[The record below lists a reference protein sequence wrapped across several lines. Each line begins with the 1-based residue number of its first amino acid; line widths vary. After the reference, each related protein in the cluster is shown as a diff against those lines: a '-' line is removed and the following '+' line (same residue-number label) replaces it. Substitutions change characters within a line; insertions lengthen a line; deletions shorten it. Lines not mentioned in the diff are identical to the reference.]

1 MNEFVDMHVHSKF
14 SIDGMSTMEDY
25 CLIAGKTGTRVI
37 CFTEH
42 VDFNSAEKNLSIVK
56 DNRKQNFVVDDYF
69 REINRLR
76 KKYGSLTLLSG
87 IEFSEPSLFPE
98 EFALYSSYPFDCITA
113 GIHHCYNSV
122 FPGAGNL
129 SVSKAIYEYYQIM
142 QKTVELGG
150 FQVLAHLDFPKL
162 FFDKWVIDDDVLD
175 MILST
180 MIDKNILLEVNT
192 SSLNDSCDEPMPS
205 YSVIN
210 RYALLLDEPSNDL
223 DIDTLIFLESFIR
236 DSAIPIIFISHD
248 EMLISSCAN
257 VIIHIEQ
264 LIRKTKCSIT
274 VSRLTYEDYLKFRNL
289 QFDRQNQIA
298 HKERSEYKK
307 KRERLLQLYEKARHN
322 TGWKNPDGIASS
334 DGHAKKSMQAI
345 VSKGKRFER
354 EKDNFTEI
362 PDRETGIIT
371 KFDSNIFVP
380 SQKRIIDIE
389 LPELKIDGKVLSTNI
404 VLSVIGN
411 QHVCI
416 IGKNGAGKSTLLK
429 TIWHELKGRTD
440 IVVGYMPQDYRDVLD
455 YDSTPVDYLQTT
467 YDKETYTKA
476 LTFMG
481 TMKFTR
487 DEMHHKIGELSGGQ
501 RAKIIYL
508 GMVLQNANVLVLD
521 EPTRNFSPLSAP
533 VIRTALSEFNGT
545 IISISHDRMYLDE
558 VADVIYELSD
568 NGLNTVL

>member
-205 YSVIN
+205 YDIETVAGQIRNNVDGVSVATATNMVSGIAASLDKISGTVSVLIIVFWLIGLAMVILIFTLMMN
-210 RYALLLDEPSNDL
+210 ERKREFASLRAMGASRGILSGIVVKEALTVNLLGGMLGIALSAVILFSFSGLIGESLGAGFVLPSIMQTAILAVLALLS
-223 DIDTLIFLESFIR
+223 
-236 DSAIPIIFISHD
+236 
-248 EMLISSCAN
+248 
-257 VIIHIEQ
+257 V
-264 LIRKTKCSIT
+264 T
-274 VSRLTYEDYLKFRNL
+274 VSAAL
-289 QFDRQNQIA
+289 A
-298 HKERSEYKK
+298 
-307 KRERLLQLYEKARHN
+307 A
-322 TGWKNPDGIASS
+322 GIA
-334 DGHAKKSMQAI
+334 GKK
-345 VSKGKRFER
+345 V
-354 EKDNFTEI
+354 
-362 PDRETGIIT
+362 
-371 KFDSNIFVP
+371 
-380 SQKRIIDIE
+380 
-389 LPELKIDGKVLSTNI
+389 
-404 VLSVIGN
+404 N
-411 QHVCI
+411 QMD
-416 IGKNGAGKSTLLK
+416 AS
-429 TIWHELKGRTD
+429 
-440 IVVGYMPQDYRDVLD
+440 
-455 YDSTPVDYLQTT
+455 
-467 YDKETYTKA
+467 
-476 LTFMG
+476 
-481 TMKFTR
+481 
-487 DEMHHKIGELSGGQ
+487 
-501 RAKIIYL
+501 
-508 GMVLQNANVLVLD
+508 LVLK
-521 EPTRNFSPLSAP
+521 EG
-533 VIRTALSEFNGT
+533 E
-545 IISISHDRMYLDE
+545 
-558 VADVIYELSD
+558 
-568 NGLNTVL
+568 

>member
-142 QKTVELGG
+142 QKTVELRKNNNKPCRFNINYDYMSG
-150 FQVLAHLDFPKL
+150 LLTIDFCIIQFEKG
-162 FFDKWVIDDDVLD
+162 DKIMMLQARNVSIYISKDDRLLIDDFSFALNQSDKVAIIGEEGNGKSTLLKLLYSEETVGNYVHHTGEIIRD
-175 MILST
+175 GILAYLPQFMGENDQLLTVAEYLADTDFYDDYNIINSLGLEYELLFST
-180 MIDKNILLEVNT
+180 QKISTLSGGEKIKIQLLKLLSDKP
-192 SSLNDSCDEPMPS
+192 D
-205 YSVIN
+205 
-210 RYALLLDEPSNDL
+210 ALLLDEPSNDL

-334 DGHAKKSMQAI
+334 DGHAKKAC
-345 VSKGKRFER
+345 K
-354 EKDNFTEI
+354 
-362 PDRETGIIT
+362 P
-371 KFDSNIFVP
+371 
-380 SQKRIIDIE
+380 
-389 LPELKIDGKVLSTNI
+389 
-404 VLSVIGN
+404 
-411 QHVCI
+411 
-416 IGKNGAGKSTLLK
+416 
-429 TIWHELKGRTD
+429 
-440 IVVGYMPQDYRDVLD
+440 
-455 YDSTPVDYLQTT
+455 
-467 YDKETYTKA
+467 
-476 LTFMG
+476 
-481 TMKFTR
+481 
-487 DEMHHKIGELSGGQ
+487 
-501 RAKIIYL
+501 
-508 GMVLQNANVLVLD
+508 
-521 EPTRNFSPLSAP
+521 
-533 VIRTALSEFNGT
+533 
-545 IISISHDRMYLDE
+545 
-558 VADVIYELSD
+558 
-568 NGLNTVL
+568 